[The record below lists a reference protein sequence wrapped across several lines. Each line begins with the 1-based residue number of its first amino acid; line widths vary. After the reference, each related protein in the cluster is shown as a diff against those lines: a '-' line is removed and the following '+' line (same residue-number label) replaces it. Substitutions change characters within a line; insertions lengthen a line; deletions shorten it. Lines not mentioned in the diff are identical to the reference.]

1 MATNAC
7 CALSVERRGAS
18 VSRHVKLVCTPG
30 IAAPCANEIIGRSTK
45 LHVNCELPSYVMRR
59 FSRTHRRRKTAPF
72 ASCGGRYLGL
82 DTGVQSIRLPA
93 QRRRRPVR
101 TSRLSRGKRPIGNDD
116 DARRRRYGTTRTIHV
131 RAGSQLVRDAAF
143 DNTHLARPE
152 HTGRIGIRRRIVTAM
167 GIL

>member
-101 TSRLSRGKRPIGNDD
+101 GKVQSVTHVDD
-116 DARRRRYGTTRTIHV
+116 GRQQRFIYELGPNSFATQPSIICISHDLNIH
-131 RAGSQLVRDAAF
+131 D
-143 DNTHLARPE
+143 
-152 HTGRIGIRRRIVTAM
+152 
-167 GIL
+167 